1 MSRPLIVNMI
11 LFVNISNF
19 LKQKFIYVMIF
30 GVPHLDTRVYCFV
43 FIVCKG
49 KMLLSI
55 LMISVMCLRF
65 CMQDEN
71 ILELLCT
78 L

>member
-30 GVPHLDTRVYCFV
+30 GVPHLDTRVDSFV